1 MKRVLPFLLVLFF
14 VLTIS
19 FAQDGKPNMVIDT
32 EIYDAGQ
39 VLRTGTPIEH
49 TFRIK
54 NTGTGE
60 LRIFDVKPG

>member
-1 MKRVLPFLLVLFF
+1 MKRVLPLLFVLFF
-14 VLTIS
+14 VLTVS

-39 VLRTGTPIEH
+39 VIRTGTPIQH
-49 TFRIK
+49 AFRIK

-60 LRIFDVKPG
+60 LTIFDVKPG